1 MELPPDDMQKLLVA
15 NTVSI
20 INIRIIRWLH
30 PAIDLKKQVERKCVH
45 GRNGTRSYLK
55 ESSSGPREAI
65 DDP

>member
-30 PAIDLKKQVERKCVH
+30 PTIDLKKQVQMR
-45 GRNGTRSYLK
+45 T
-55 ESSSGPREAI
+55 
-65 DDP
+65 